1 MFDVLLEDTDIPLTL
16 VVFRFRITVAK
27 TGCRGVDSDEASD
40 SESEEAV
47 VVEAAEEYG
56 CCEVRFKLVIDNP
69 SASFLSNY

>member
-1 MFDVLLEDTDIPLTL
+1 VFDVLFEDTDIPLTL
-16 VVFRFRITVAK
+16 VVFRFRITEAK
-27 TGCRGVDSDEASD
+27 TGCRGVESDEASD
-40 SESEEAV
+40 SSEEIV